1 MPRVGVRTLAR
12 KVSLILVGSFVFALG
27 VDMFE
32 IPNGLAAGGLTGLA
46 TTTSAAAAQAGITLP
61 VGIQTIA
68 MNALLLL
75 YVYVS
80 TRDVSYI
87 AQSMLGILASGFFT
101 DVLAPVVPLPTQGQL
116 LISALWGG
124 VIVGVG
130 LGIVFLSGGNTGG
143 TDIVCQ
149 LVARRTGIS
158 LGALTM
164 IVDGAIMLVS
174 VPVFS
179 FTNALYAGVALFVAG
194 RMVDTVV
201 EGPLTARMCYIISE
215 RHAEIANAILYTLDR
230 GCTELQARG
239 VWSGNQRPMLM
250 VVLGRSETARLKEI
264 VADIDPGAIVVVSEV
279 HEAFGEGF
287 HGLDT

>member
-12 KVSLILVGSFVFALG
+12 KVFLILAGSFVFALG

-46 TTTSAAAAQAGITLP
+46 TTTSAAAAQAGIPLP

-80 TRDVSYI
+80 TRDVSYV

-101 DVLAPVVPLPTQGQL
+101 DALAPVVPLPTQGQL
-116 LISALWGG
+116 LISAIWGG

-179 FTNALYAGVALFVAG
+179 LTNALYAGVALFVAG
-194 RMVDTVV
+194 RVVDTVV

-215 RHAEIANAILYTLDR
+215 RHDEIANAILYRLDR

-239 VWSGNQRPMLM
+239 VWSGNQRPVLM
-250 VVLGRSETARLKEI
+250 VFLGRSETARLKEL
-264 VADIDPGAIVVVSEV
+264 VADVDPSAIVVVSEV